1 MTESSLV
8 AYWLGLWTFTAMAQV
23 QSLVREL
30 RSGKLQ
36 IVTKKEKKKKKTN
49 RHINRKKIQP

>member
-36 IVTKKEKKKKKTN
+36 IVTKKEKKKKKPTDT
-49 RHINRKKIQP
+49 